1 MSHATSNYR
10 IYTRT
15 HGVHEVVAQTARHA
29 VAAIVARIG
38 LTEQETACV
47 VKWSVVKNKEE
58 KQGEEK

>member
-1 MSHATSNYR
+1 MENDVFMVYAGKRGT
-10 IYTRT
+10 
-15 HGVHEVVAQTARHA
+15 HEVVAQTARHA
-29 VAAIVARIG
+29 VAAVVARIG

>member
-1 MSHATSNYR
+1 MKNFIVYTSK
-10 IYTRT
+10 
-15 HGVHEVVAQTARHA
+15 HGEHEVAAQTARHA

-47 VKWSVVKNKEE
+47 VKWSVVKDKEE

>member
-1 MSHATSNYR
+1 MKHFNV
-10 IYTRT
+10 YTT
-15 HGVHEVVAQTARHA
+15 KYGEHEVVAQTARHA
-29 VAAIVARIG
+29 VAAVVARIG

>member
-1 MSHATSNYR
+1 MKHFSV
-10 IYTRT
+10 YTAK
-15 HGVHEVVAQTARHA
+15 HGKHEVVAQTARHA
-29 VAAIVARIG
+29 VAAVVARIG

>member
-1 MSHATSNYR
+1 MENNVFMVYAGKR
-10 IYTRT
+10 GT
-15 HGVHEVVAQTARHA
+15 HKVVAQTARQA
-29 VAAIVARIG
+29 VAAVVARIG